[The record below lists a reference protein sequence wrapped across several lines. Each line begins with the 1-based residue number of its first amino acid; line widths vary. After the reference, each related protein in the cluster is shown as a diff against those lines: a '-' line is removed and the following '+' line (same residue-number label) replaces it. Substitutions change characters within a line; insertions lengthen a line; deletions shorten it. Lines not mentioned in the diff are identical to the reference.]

1 MNRTG
6 AIILHFVTV
15 VACQVAL
22 QLCTAFFPATPC
34 FASAPLVLGTFAGPP
49 LSNESRTGFYDLVL
63 LEAFRRIKQPLT
75 IVNLPAERS
84 LLNANSGITDGDFV
98 RISGLERLYPDLI
111 KVPEKIV
118 DFEFVAFSRNV
129 RMKTSSWA
137 SLKPYDVAIV
147 RGWKILEENIVD
159 TRSLVRTKDQR
170 QLFRLLANE
179 RADIVIYSRFEGY
192 ALLKD
197 LGLKDVTALEPPLA
211 VREMYLYLNRKHQ
224 ALVPRLAKAL
234 REMKTDGAY
243 RAIRLKTLGPYQKG
257 NRDAG

>member
-1 MNRTG
+1 MH
-6 AIILHFVTV
+6 IVIL
-15 VACQVAL
+15 VACQLFAAVLLAN
-22 QLCTAFFPATPC
+22 PC

-49 LSNESRTGFYDLVL
+49 LSNESQTGFYDLVL
-63 LEAFRRIKQPLT
+63 GEAFRRIKQPLA

-84 LLNANSGITDGDFV
+84 LLNANNGITDGDFV

-159 TRSLVRTKDQR
+159 TRSLVRTKDQL

-179 RADIVIYSRFEGY
+179 RTDIVIYSRFEGY

-224 ALVPRLAKAL
+224 ALIPTLAKAL
-234 REMKTDGAY
+234 REMKTDGTY
-243 RAIRLKTLGPYQKG
+243 RAIRLKTLGPYLKG